1 MFAKKPAVRSLRST
15 PYNFGGD
22 SSFEMA
28 TDLDSTGFL
37 DTTNVSDRRSIQ
49 NRRLL
54 KSLQLFN
61 LNMNFWRR
69 SDINAN
75 SNAEGGDQPTQ
86 VEKGVGCCKILIG
99 VCVFII
105 LVIFMA
111 MALVIMIKVDKVAE
125 RLEEKCK
132 MTDCETGNLQGK
144 QGTTPP
150 AKPNASNEEIAKP
163 GARQK
168 NQRQRRH

>member
-1 MFAKKPAVRSLRST
+1 
-15 PYNFGGD
+15 
-22 SSFEMA
+22 MA

-37 DTTNVSDRRSIQ
+37 DTTNASDRRSIQ

-86 VEKGVGCCKILIG
+86 VEKVSVRSC
-99 VCVFII
+99 
-105 LVIFMA
+105 A
-111 MALVIMIKVDKVAE
+111 A
-125 RLEEKCK
+125 
-132 MTDCETGNLQGK
+132 
-144 QGTTPP
+144 
-150 AKPNASNEEIAKP
+150 NAVLSISELKD
-163 GARQK
+163 
-168 NQRQRRH
+168 